1 MVGAI
6 ADCLTVQIMMPDK
19 IQKGLKSMS
28 QNRRKLSEN
37 KQSVKITI
45 EKKRVSQEIYKKM
58 VFLRLLSM
66 WKGEINKISLDLNK
80 ESKSQSES

>member
-19 IQKGLKSMS
+19 IQKGLNGMS

-45 EKKRVSQEIYKKM
+45 EKKRVSQEIYKKI

>member
-19 IQKGLKSMS
+19 IQKGLNGMS